1 MKIRIVVTTYNNEH
15 WTPNLIKSIATQEH
29 DDWTCLV
36 IDDCSTDGTGRFYD
50 QWAEQD
56 SRVKVIHNPENYGKS
71 TNLAELNLPAT
82 YDDISYDDVILFID
96 GDDWLFDE
104 FALEYIAEVYSDP
117 EVMVAYG
124 KYIDYPSMTIPA
136 GTQNTPYSHEVH
148 EFNAYCMD
156 HWRASHPKTMRF
168 SIWSNIASYEFGGIT
183 FGDDLVMMFR
193 AMEQVQEHQIIAMD
207 EILYVYNDSA
217 EHIPVNP
224 NIEKGIRE
232 RNPYYPLN
240 VNPVQ
245 ITCKLAGGL
254 GNMMFQIAFVYAY
267 AKDFPNCTPVFVRD
281 HTLPNQGRNY
291 TNYLDSVFK
300 NLNWVDSYSD
310 LNNPIVVPESV
321 LMHGDFEPRYRS
333 LKFSGMHD
341 YVFDGHFQNWTLPDL
356 LSQEELR
363 ELFNW
368 PKLKR
373 HPHNA
378 IAMHVRRGDY
388 VKFPDHHPMLPL
400 EYYKECLGRV
410 PDDIEL
416 HIFTDSVEWC
426 EEHFPEAVVINGPQS
441 DDTDDVQMQI
451 MSEYKYLII
460 SNSSFS
466 WWAAYLASGETE
478 VYAPKTWF
486 GPAVTAN
493 YDMHHPFFN
502 IV

>member
-15 WTPNLIKSIATQEH
+15 WTPNLIKSIATQ
-29 DDWTCLV
+29 DYDNWTCLV

-104 FALEYIAEVYSDP
+104 FALEYIAEVYSDS

-124 KYIDYPSMTIPA
+124 KYVDYPSMTLPA

-168 SIWSNIASYEFGGIT
+168 SIWSNIASHEFDGIT

-193 AMEQVQEHQIIAMD
+193 AMEQVQEHQIVAMD

-232 RNPYYPLN
+232 RAPYYPIN
-240 VNPVQ
+240 VAPTQ

-267 AKDFPNCTPVFVRD
+267 AKDFPHCTPVFVRD

-291 TNYLDSVFK
+291 ANYLDSVFK
-300 NLNWVDSYSD
+300 NLNWVDSYND
-310 LNNPIVVPESV
+310 LNDPIVVPESV
-321 LMHGDFEPRYRS
+321 MLHGQIEPDLRPM
-333 LKFSGMHD
+333 KFSGMHD
-341 YVFDGHFQNWTLPDL
+341 YVFDGHFQNWRLFQNIEEELPDI
-356 LSQEELR
+356 
-363 ELFNW
+363 FNW
-368 PKLKR
+368 PSKQPFFKNR
-373 HPHNA
+373 VG
-378 IAMHVRRGDY
+378 IHVRRGDY
-388 VKFPDHHPMLPL
+388 VKFPNHHPMLPI
-400 EYYKECLGRV
+400 EYYK
-410 PDDIEL
+410 DILSRLPEDVSG
-416 HIFTDSVEWC
+416 IDIYTDSPEWC
-426 EEHFPEAVVINGPQS
+426 KKHFPEVNIIIGS
-441 DDTDDVQMQI
+441 DHKITDWHEMQL
-451 MSEYKYLII
+451 MSRYNYLII

-466 WWAAYLASGETE
+466 WWAAYLASGDTE

-486 GPAVTAN
+486 GPAVTEN

-502 IV
+502 LV